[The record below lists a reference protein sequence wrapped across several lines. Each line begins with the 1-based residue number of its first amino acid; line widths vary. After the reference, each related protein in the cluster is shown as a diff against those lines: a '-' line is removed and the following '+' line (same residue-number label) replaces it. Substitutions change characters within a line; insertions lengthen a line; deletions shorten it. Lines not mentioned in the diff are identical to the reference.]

1 MKPKQCSCGSVT
13 FTIGQAETQ
22 VGRIIYPHVC
32 VRCDAVF
39 ATYQATKEEV
49 AAYREKWGEPE
60 RVSTRTER
68 KRAEG
73 VEYQVSR
80 TAGKACEVCGST
92 SSIHEHHW
100 APFHLFGDEAGKW
113 PTSFLCQSCHAR
125 WHSVVTPGMGKRKA

>member
-1 MKPKQCSCGSVT
+1 MKPKQCSCGST
-13 FTIGQAETQ
+13 SFTIGQAETQ
-22 VGRIIYPHVC
+22 VGRAIYPHVC
-32 VRCDAVF
+32 VRCETVF
-39 ATYQATKEEV
+39 PTFQATKAEV
-49 AAYREKWGEPE
+49 EAYREKWGEPE
-60 RVSTRTER
+60 RVLTRTER

-73 VEYQVSR
+73 IEYQPSR

-125 WHSVVTPGMGKRKA
+125 WHSVVTPGMGKRKP